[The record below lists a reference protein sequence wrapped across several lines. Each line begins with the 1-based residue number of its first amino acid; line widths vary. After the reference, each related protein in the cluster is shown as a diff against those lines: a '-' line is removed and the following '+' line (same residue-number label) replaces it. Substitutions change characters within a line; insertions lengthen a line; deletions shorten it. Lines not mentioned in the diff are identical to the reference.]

1 VPDPID
7 ELESFTTPGLT
18 MDPLSASEVRRRGTR
33 MRRRNHAL
41 AAIGGV
47 AAVAI
52 IATPLAMAATG
63 DRNDTTP
70 PPATHSPS
78 PSARWVQ
85 QIPADFPLTDGM
97 ARGTASGPLAG
108 DSGLVICGANAD
120 AIVSDDRTAGDVAG
134 AGYAEHGSEGT
145 EARTLTLYGDDAAA
159 IAATDALQELVTE
172 CGTDPNGSGDT
183 LLNEVSS
190 ASIGGDASFVVTQQA
205 QGSDGLLSDLTT
217 MVVVRTGSAVYVTSS
232 HTSAGGQQVVDSE
245 ADRLARK
252 SAPVIDAM
260 CAFSA
265 DPC

>member
-1 VPDPID
+1 MSDPIED
-7 ELESFTTPGLT
+7 LENFNEGMPVN
-18 MDPLSASEVRRRGTR
+18 PLPASEVRRRGTR

-41 AAIGGV
+41 AALGGV
-47 AAVAI
+47 AAVAL
-52 IATPLAMAATG
+52 IATPLAMAATS
-63 DRNDTTP
+63 DRTDTTP
-70 PPATHSPS
+70 PPATQSPS

-97 ARGTASGPLAG
+97 SQGAASGPMAG

-120 AIVSDDRTAGDVAG
+120 AVVSDDRTAGDVAG
-134 AGYAEHGSEGT
+134 ASYAEQGSEGT

-159 IAATDALQELVTE
+159 IAATDALQDLVTE
-172 CGTDPNGSGDT
+172 CGTDPNGTGDP

-205 QGSDGLLSDLTT
+205 QGDDGLLSDLTT
-217 MVVVRTGSAVYVTSS
+217 MEVVRTGNAVYAVSS
-232 HTSAGGQQVVDSE
+232 HTSAGGQQVIDAE
-245 ADRLARK
+245 TARLAGR